1 MYKGLEGH
9 SLGSNIKCFFCNS
22 NVYRQEDPRAL
33 LELYLCPIC
42 GKFRLGGMI
51 DLWRNGLTP
60 AQRSCFYKIS
70 FELRSVAERALGKAD
85 NSYFPPYSP
94 EDLARM
100 LEATEPP
107 VTDKLSLLLRF
118 LARNTLHPGQTIV
131 FDEANDYS
139 VVCAQNAREA
149 FFYIQTLRE
158 QGLINYV
165 GTSVTPPGDE
175 VMITAKGWSELSRLD
190 HAGVDSHSGFIAMAF
205 SPDRDP
211 AEKSISAAIR
221 ATGYLPIRVDKVE
234 HVNKID
240 DEIIARIR
248 ASKFLVADFT
258 LQRNGVYFEAGFML
272 GLGRPVIWLCEKSDL
287 ANVHFDTRQYN
298 TVTYAD
304 PADLQTRLQTRIE
317 AVIGRG
323 PLVVSQ

>member
-1 MYKGLEGH
+1 MYKGAENISPGP
-9 SLGSNIKCFFCNS
+9 NIKCPFCNS
-22 NVYRQEDPRAL
+22 NVYRNEDQRSL
-33 LELYLCPIC
+33 LTLYVCYVC
-42 GKFRLGGMI
+42 GKFCLDGMT

-60 AQRSCFYKIS
+60 AQRLRLYKVS
-70 FELRSVAERALGKAD
+70 FELRSVAERAWGKSD

-94 EDLARM
+94 EDLGRM
-100 LEATEPP
+100 LEAAEPS

-131 FDEANDYS
+131 FDVANDYS
-139 VVCAQNAREA
+139 VVCAQNAREVS
-149 FFYIQTLRE
+149 FYIQTLRE
-158 QGLINYV
+158 QGLITYE
-165 GTSVTPPGDE
+165 GTSVNPSGDK
-175 VMITAKGWSELSRLD
+175 VMITAEGWSELSRLD
-190 HAGVDSHSGFIAMAF
+190 HAGIDSHSGFIAMAF
-205 SPDRDP
+205 SIDRDP
-211 AEKSISAAIR
+211 AEKAISAAIR
-221 ATGYLPIRVDKVE
+221 AAGYLPIRVDKVE

-272 GLGRPVIWLCEKSDL
+272 GLGRPVIWLCEKKDL

-298 TVTYAD
+298 TLTYAD
-304 PADLQTRLQTRIE
+304 PSELQTRLQTRIE

-323 PLVVSQ
+323 PLAVS